1 MSVAPPKPNNAK
13 IANKPPVKHPPRPLA
28 PADQSIVKAWQTMM
42 VCIILTAAVAAFVI
56 SSNRTNIILKTDA
69 QGQVNPLQSMNT
81 PNLGSDA
88 VISWAKI
95 AVSEIFTYNF
105 NNVVDRMTRASR
117 YFTPEGWSGFVSS
130 AKENGLIDN
139 VVKQRQFVTTVP
151 ITAVISSEYDE
162 ENRYYWIVQIATL
175 TDVYTGQ
182 NSISKGGMTLK
193 IAQIPTK
200 DSLAGYAFGITQI
213 TR

>member
-1 MSVAPPKPNNAK
+1 MSAPPPKPMTKAT
-13 IANKPPVKHPPRPLA
+13 NKPPVKHPPRPLV
-28 PADQSIVKAWQTMM
+28 PADQAVVKAWRTMM
-42 VCIILTAAVAAFVI
+42 ACVVLTAAVAAFVI
-56 SSNRTNIILKTDA
+56 SSNRTDIILKTDA
-69 QGQVNPLQSMNT
+69 EGQVRPLQSMST

-117 YFTPEGWSGFVSS
+117 YFTPEGWSGFVNS
-130 AKENGLIDN
+130 AKEHGLIDN

-151 ITAVISSEYDE
+151 VTAVISSEYDE
-162 ENRYYWIVQIATL
+162 KNRYYWIVEIATL

-182 NSISKGGMTLK
+182 NSVSKGGMTLK
-193 IAQIPTK
+193 IAQIPTE

>member
-1 MSVAPPKPNNAK
+1 MSARPPKPMARV
-13 IANKPPVKHPPRPLA
+13 ASKPPTKLPTRPVM
-28 PADQSIVKAWQTMM
+28 PADQAVVKAWRTI
-42 VCIILTAAVAAFVI
+42 VACGILTAAIAAFVI
-56 SSNRTNIILKTDA
+56 SSNRVDVILKTDA
-69 QGQVNPLQSMNT
+69 QGQVKPLQSMST

-88 VISWAKI
+88 VISWAKT
-95 AVSEIFTYNF
+95 AASEIFTYNF
-105 NNVVDRMTRASR
+105 NNVVERMTRASR

-130 AKENGLIDN
+130 AKEHGLVDN
-139 VVKQRQFVTTVP
+139 VIKQRQFVTTVP
-151 ITAVISSEYDE
+151 VTAVISSEYE
-162 ENRYYWIVQIATL
+162 EKNRYYWIVQISTL

-182 NSISKGGMTLK
+182 NNVSRGGMTLK